1 MFEDTSNENVKGFYP
16 ESFDRILL
24 DPPCSALGLRP
35 KLRVEVTLKQLQ
47 RFSKYQKRLV
57 RNAVSL
63 LKVGGILTYST
74 CTIHG
79 EENEGICYYILHT
92 YPFMRLLPI
101 DKDYLKDK
109 KQWGLPGFGL
119 SDEERRFVKR
129 YDPSLEDTVGFFI
142 AKFIKLSTDIKHVSH
157 EKTNSLL
164 NEFIVT

>member
-1 MFEDTSNENVKGFYP
+1 
-16 ESFDRILL
+16 
-24 DPPCSALGLRP
+24 
-35 KLRVEVTLKQLQ
+35 
-47 RFSKYQKRLV
+47 V

-79 EENEGICYYILHT
+79 EENEGICYYILHK

-101 DKDYLKDK
+101 DKECLKEE
-109 KQWGLPGFGL
+109 KQWGLPGLGL
-119 SDEERRFVKR
+119 SDDERRCVKR

-142 AKFIKLSTDIKHVSH
+142 AKFIKLSSDIKHVSH
-157 EKTNSLL
+157 EKETNSLL